1 LPLVVVLRARER
13 LGGGGALRQLHHD
26 RVWAESIAWQLE
38 ADGYQVIVQ
47 VLDFTLVVSG
57 PKGCKQ
63 RTLRRGSQSGK
74 GALRHQAWIAAS
86 QAYGLVEFAT

>member
-1 LPLVVVLRARER
+1 MRLRQDNSRSSTVVSPTVSPTAEALCFALVGGPAGRER
-13 LGGGGALRQLHHD
+13 LGGGGALRQLYHD
-26 RVWAESIAWQLE
+26 RVWAESIAWLLE

-63 RTLRRGSQSGK
+63 RTF
-74 GALRHQAWIAAS
+74 AS
-86 QAYGLVEFAT
+86 R